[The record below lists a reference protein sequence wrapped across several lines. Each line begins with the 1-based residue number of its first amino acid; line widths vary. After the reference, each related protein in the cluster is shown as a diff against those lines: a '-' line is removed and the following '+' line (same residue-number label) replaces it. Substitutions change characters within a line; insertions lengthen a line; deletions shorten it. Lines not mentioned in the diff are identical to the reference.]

1 MSKQP
6 SKAYATAIA
15 MLALAGCTLTP
26 PARPMPAPGEYCRIA
41 RPIEYDSTA
50 DSPETVAA
58 IERHNSQW
66 ACVCEGDC
74 PIAPSVGGNGDS
86 SGDAAADR
94 VIRPNRADA
103 L

>member
-1 MSKQP
+1 M
-6 SKAYATAIA
+6 
-15 MLALAGCTLTP
+15 MLAAGLALGSCALTP
-26 PARPMPAPGEYCRIA
+26 SAEPVPAPGEYCRIA

-74 PIAPSVGGNGDS
+74 PIAAPVSGNGGS
-86 SGDAAADR
+86 
-94 VIRPNRADA
+94 RAKA
-103 L
+103 EPG